1 MKKRAR
7 LGPFS
12 DVAILLFQPAFNL
25 IGTVLGFP
33 LLQCLV
39 ITAFGFDHFAS
50 VRILIRLKLA
60 RFAFACCLN
69 GRLAACAALWV

>member
-1 MKKRAR
+1 MTKRAH

-12 DVAILLFQPAFNL
+12 GVAILLFQPAFNL

-33 LLQCLV
+33 LFQRLV

-50 VRILIRLKLA
+50 VRIFVRLQLA
-60 RFAFACCLN
+60 RFAFASFLN